1 MEDMKKFLPEAD
13 LSKLR
18 TILDIKNSYN
28 CGTLSL
34 EDARKLLKEKVVVL
48 KLYEITFAEQEL
60 KGGEENECRKEDIQR
75 MPEFFNGI
83 MDTSRPDLPPE
94 YSVMYYYR
102 GNDEL
107 RKILPSIEGLVPLL
121 TRQIRNRTSTPSTL
135 LKDLLAAYP
144 LLKDRMEEI
153 SPKFKLL
160 RSPLARVILS
170 RATISTITDKLVS
183 RRTH

>member
-60 KGGEENECRKEDIQR
+60 KGGEENE
-75 MPEFFNGI
+75 
-83 MDTSRPDLPPE
+83 
-94 YSVMYYYR
+94 
-102 GNDEL
+102 
-107 RKILPSIEGLVPLL
+107 
-121 TRQIRNRTSTPSTL
+121 
-135 LKDLLAAYP
+135 
-144 LLKDRMEEI
+144 
-153 SPKFKLL
+153 
-160 RSPLARVILS
+160 
-170 RATISTITDKLVS
+170 
-183 RRTH
+183 

>member
-75 MPEFFNGI
+75 MLELFNGI

-107 RKILPSIEGLVPLL
+107 RKILPSIEGLVPPPYPTNPEQNQYPVYLVEGL
-121 TRQIRNRTSTPSTL
+121 IGGISSFERQDGGDQPHVQTAQVPFGAGYTTQSHHQHDNR
-135 LKDLLAAYP
+135 
-144 LLKDRMEEI
+144 
-153 SPKFKLL
+153 
-160 RSPLARVILS
+160 
-170 RATISTITDKLVS
+170 
-183 RRTH
+183 